1 METMRDKTVLVTG
14 ATDGIG
20 KETARRLA
28 EMGARVFVAGRN
40 PEKGAIAVRDIAT
53 NTGTDRTEFLQADL
67 SVQADVRGLA
77 KAVRERTDRL
87 DVLVNNAGVIMF
99 RREETRD
106 GIEMTFGL
114 NHLNYFLLT
123 HELLDLLKASAPAR
137 IVSVAS
143 IAHRRAV
150 IDLNDL
156 QLTNGFG
163 SWKAYSR
170 SKLANIMFTYA
181 RARRLEGTGV
191 TANCLH
197 PGFVR
202 SQFGQNNR
210 FLARVGIS
218 LAMRFGNAISVAQ
231 GAQTS
236 VHLASAPEV
245 AGQTGLYFD
254 ESRSVKSNEA
264 SYDQEAQEKLWDI
277 SAEMVGL

>member
-1 METMRDKTVLVTG
+1 MRDKTVLVTG

-28 EMGARVFVAGRN
+28 ERGARVFIAGRN
-40 PEKGAIAVRDIAT
+40 AEKGAAAVRDIAT
-53 NTGTDRTEFLQADL
+53 NTGTDQAEFLQADL

-77 KAVRERTDRL
+77 KAVKQRTNRL

-99 RREETRD
+99 RREETHD

-143 IAHRRAV
+143 IAHRRA
-150 IDLNDL
+150 ILDFDDL
-156 QLTNGFG
+156 QLSRGFG
-163 SWKAYSR
+163 AWKAYSR

-181 RARRLEGTGV
+181 LARRLEGTGV

-197 PGFVR
+197 PGFV
-202 SQFGQNNR
+202 SSHFGQNGR
-210 FLARVGIS
+210 FLARTGMA

-236 VHLASAPEV
+236 VYLASAPEV
-245 AGQTGLYFD
+245 SSQSGLYFD
-254 ESRSVKSNEA
+254 EGKAVKSNHA
-264 SYDQEAQEKLWDI
+264 SYDRHAQEKLWGI
-277 SAEMVGL
+277 SARMVSL

>member
-1 METMRDKTVLVTG
+1 MGDKTVLVTG

-40 PEKGAIAVRDIAT
+40 PEKGALAVRDIAT

-67 SVQADVRGLA
+67 SVQSDVRGLA
-77 KAVRERTDRL
+77 KAVKERTDRL

-99 RREETRD
+99 RREETCD
-106 GIEMTFGL
+106 GIEVTFGL

-123 HELLDLLKASAPAR
+123 HELMDLLKASAPAR

-150 IDLNDL
+150 IDFDDL
-156 QLTNGFG
+156 QLMNRFG
-163 SWKAYSR
+163 SWQAYSR
-170 SKLANIMFTYA
+170 SKLANIMFTHA
-181 RARRLEGTGV
+181 LARRLEGTGV

-202 SQFGQNNR
+202 SHFGQNNS
-210 FLARVGIS
+210 FFARTGIA

-245 AGQTGLYFD
+245 ADQTGLYFD
-254 ESRSVKSNEA
+254 ECKVVNSSQA
-264 SYDQEAQEKLWDI
+264 SYDQPAQEKLWNI

>member
-1 METMRDKTVLVTG
+1 MRDKTVLVTG

-28 EMGARVFVAGRN
+28 ERGARVFIAGRN
-40 PEKGAIAVRDIAT
+40 AEKGAAAVRDIAT
-53 NTGTDRTEFLQADL
+53 NTGTDQAEFLQADL

-77 KAVRERTDRL
+77 KAVKQRTNRL

-106 GIEMTFGL
+106 GIEMTFSL

-143 IAHRRAV
+143 IAHRRAML
-150 IDLNDL
+150 DFDDL
-156 QLTNGFG
+156 QLSRGFG
-163 SWKAYSR
+163 AWKAYSR

-181 RARRLEGTGV
+181 LARRLEGTGV

-197 PGFVR
+197 PGFV
-202 SQFGQNNR
+202 SSHFGQNGR
-210 FLARVGIS
+210 FLARTGMA

-236 VHLASAPEV
+236 VYLASAPEV
-245 AGQTGLYFD
+245 TSQSGLYFD
-254 ESRSVKSNEA
+254 EGKAVKSNHA
-264 SYDQEAQEKLWDI
+264 SYDRHAQEKLWDI
-277 SAEMVGL
+277 SARMVSL

>member
-1 METMRDKTVLVTG
+1 MRDKTVLVTG

-28 EMGARVFVAGRN
+28 ERGARVFIAGRN
-40 PEKGAIAVRDIAT
+40 AEKGAAAVRDIAT
-53 NTGTDRTEFLQADL
+53 NTGTDQAEFLQADL

-77 KAVRERTDRL
+77 KAVKQRTNRL

-137 IVSVAS
+137 IISVAS
-143 IAHRRAV
+143 IAHRRAML
-150 IDLNDL
+150 DFDDL
-156 QLTNGFG
+156 QLSRGFG
-163 SWKAYSR
+163 AWKAYSR

-181 RARRLEGTGV
+181 LARRLEGTGV

-197 PGFVR
+197 PGFV
-202 SQFGQNNR
+202 SSHFGQNGR
-210 FLARVGIS
+210 FLARTGMA

-236 VHLASAPEV
+236 VYLASAPEV
-245 AGQTGLYFD
+245 TSQSGLYFD
-254 ESRSVKSNEA
+254 EGKAVKSNHA
-264 SYDQEAQEKLWDI
+264 SYDRHTQEKLWGI
-277 SAEMVGL
+277 SAKMVSL

>member
-1 METMRDKTVLVTG
+1 MRDKTVLVTG

-28 EMGARVFVAGRN
+28 ERGARVFIAGRN
-40 PEKGAIAVRDIAT
+40 AEKGAAAVRDIAT
-53 NTGTDRTEFLQADL
+53 NTGTDQAEFLQADL

-77 KAVRERTDRL
+77 KAVKQRTNRL

-143 IAHRRAV
+143 IAHSRA
-150 IDLNDL
+150 ILDFDDL
-156 QLTNGFG
+156 QLSRGFG
-163 SWKAYSR
+163 AWKAYSR

-181 RARRLEGTGV
+181 LARRLEGTAV

-197 PGFVR
+197 PGFV
-202 SQFGQNNR
+202 SSHFGQNGG
-210 FLARVGIS
+210 FLARTGMA

-236 VHLASAPEV
+236 VYLASAPEV
-245 AGQTGLYFD
+245 SSQSGLYFD
-254 ESRSVKSNEA
+254 EGKAVKSNHA
-264 SYDQEAQEKLWDI
+264 SYDRHAQEKLWGI
-277 SAEMVGL
+277 SARMVSL

>member
-1 METMRDKTVLVTG
+1 MRDKTVLVTG

-28 EMGARVFVAGRN
+28 ERGARVFIAGRN
-40 PEKGAIAVRDIAT
+40 AEKGAAAVRDIAT
-53 NTGTDRTEFLQADL
+53 NTGTDQAEFLQADL

-77 KAVRERTDRL
+77 KAVKQRTNRL

-143 IAHRRAV
+143 IAHRRAML
-150 IDLNDL
+150 DFDDL
-156 QLTNGFG
+156 QLSRGFG
-163 SWKAYSR
+163 AWKAYSR

-181 RARRLEGTGV
+181 LARRLEGTGV

-197 PGFVR
+197 PGFV
-202 SQFGQNNR
+202 SSHFGQNGR
-210 FLARVGIS
+210 FLARTGMA

-236 VHLASAPEV
+236 VYLASAPEV
-245 AGQTGLYFD
+245 TSQSGLYFD
-254 ESRSVKSNEA
+254 EGKAVKSNHA
-264 SYDQEAQEKLWDI
+264 SYDRHAQEKLWDI
-277 SAEMVGL
+277 SAKMVSV

>member
-1 METMRDKTVLVTG
+1 MRDKTVLVTG

-28 EMGARVFVAGRN
+28 ERGARVFIAGRN
-40 PEKGAIAVRDIAT
+40 AEKGAAAVRDIAT
-53 NTGTDRTEFLQADL
+53 NTGTDQAEFLQADL

-77 KAVRERTDRL
+77 KAVKQRTNRL

-143 IAHRRAV
+143 IAHRRAML
-150 IDLNDL
+150 DFNDL
-156 QLTNGFG
+156 QLSRGFG
-163 SWKAYSR
+163 AWKAYSR

-181 RARRLEGTGV
+181 LARRLEGTGV

-197 PGFVR
+197 PGFV
-202 SQFGQNNR
+202 SSHFGQNGR
-210 FLARVGIS
+210 FLARTGMA

-236 VHLASAPEV
+236 VYLASAPEV
-245 AGQTGLYFD
+245 TSQSGLYFD
-254 ESRSVKSNEA
+254 EGKAVKSNHA
-264 SYDQEAQEKLWDI
+264 SYDRHTQEKLWGI
-277 SAEMVGL
+277 SAKMVSL

>member
-1 METMRDKTVLVTG
+1 MRDKTVLVTG

-28 EMGARVFVAGRN
+28 ERGARVFIAGRN
-40 PEKGAIAVRDIAT
+40 AEKGAAAVRDIAT
-53 NTGTDRTEFLQADL
+53 NTGTDQAEFLQADL

-77 KAVRERTDRL
+77 KAVKQRTNRL

-99 RREETRD
+99 RREKTRD

-143 IAHRRAV
+143 IAHRRAML
-150 IDLNDL
+150 DFDDL
-156 QLTNGFG
+156 QLSRGFG
-163 SWKAYSR
+163 AWKAYSR

-181 RARRLEGTGV
+181 LARRLEGTGV

-197 PGFVR
+197 PGFV
-202 SQFGQNNR
+202 SSHFGQNGR
-210 FLARVGIS
+210 FLARTGMA

-236 VHLASAPEV
+236 VYLASAPEV
-245 AGQTGLYFD
+245 TSQSGLYFD
-254 ESRSVKSNEA
+254 EGKAVKSNHA
-264 SYDQEAQEKLWDI
+264 SYDRHAQEKLWDI
-277 SAEMVGL
+277 SAKMVSV

>member
-1 METMRDKTVLVTG
+1 MRDKTVLVTG

-28 EMGARVFVAGRN
+28 ERGARVFIAGRN
-40 PEKGAIAVRDIAT
+40 AEKGAAAVRDIAT
-53 NTGTDRTEFLQADL
+53 NTGTDQAEFLQADL

-77 KAVRERTDRL
+77 KAVKQRTNRL

-143 IAHRRAV
+143 IAHSRA
-150 IDLNDL
+150 ILDFDDL
-156 QLTNGFG
+156 QLSRGFG
-163 SWKAYSR
+163 AWKAYSR

-181 RARRLEGTGV
+181 LARRLEGTAV

-197 PGFVR
+197 PGFV
-202 SQFGQNNR
+202 SSHFGQNGG
-210 FLARVGIS
+210 FLARTGMA

-236 VHLASAPEV
+236 VYLASAPEV
-245 AGQTGLYFD
+245 SSQSGLYFD
-254 ESRSVKSNEA
+254 EGKAVKSNHA
-264 SYDQEAQEKLWDI
+264 SYDRHAQEKLWDI
-277 SAEMVGL
+277 SARMVSL